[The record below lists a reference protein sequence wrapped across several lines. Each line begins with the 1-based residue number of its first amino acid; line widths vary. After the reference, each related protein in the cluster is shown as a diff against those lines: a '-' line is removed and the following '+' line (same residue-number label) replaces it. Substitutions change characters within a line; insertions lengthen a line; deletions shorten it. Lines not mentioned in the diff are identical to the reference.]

1 MATKTA
7 TSRVALTDQPRYA
20 DTGTITRVW
29 DYTSTL
35 SLTADIV
42 INYAWKIPH
51 GATITSVKVGGQ
63 LPCDG
68 TSPAIID
75 VNLRYWNSVSAVAA
89 NVTLGSASISAAIRL
104 PVDIANTAANLPYKL
119 SVPDDSSVRYGL
131 IYLEQA
137 APTSPTVS
145 ESIVFVVQYTM
156 DA

>member
-75 VNLRYWNSVSAVAA
+75 VNLRYWNSVSAAT

-137 APTSPTVS
+137 APTSATVS
-145 ESIVFVVQYTM
+145 ESIVFIVQYVM